1 MNLTGMSFNKLDFL
15 RLFACIKARGETPV
29 IADECLSLPT

>member
-1 MNLTGMSFNKLDFL
+1 MNLTGVFFNKLDFL
-15 RLFACIKARGETPV
+15 RLFACIKAPGETSV